1 MGEEFHAV
9 LKLITGEEIFSL
21 VSVDE
26 NDGDS
31 IIMLSNPVIMK
42 MLSSPAGKYV
52 KVKPWLE
59 LPDQDLFLIKYDKI
73 ITMSEVTDEQ
83 MIKFYTRYLNE
94 DDIDIEIDG
103 QVTLNDKMGFL
114 STVEDARKSLENI
127 FKNNIDKPNNPWTST
142 KVIVHRFHWLVKS
155 DKLCYTIK
163 QKVTPKQGRAV
174 LFDGML
180 MHTAEQPINNI
191 RCVVNYNLD

>member
-42 MLSSPAGKYV
+42 MIQGPVGSYV

-73 ITMSEVTDEQ
+73 ITMSEVTDKQ

-94 DDIDIEIDG
+94 DDIDIEVDG
-103 QVTLNDKMGFL
+103 QVSLNNKMGL
-114 STVEDARKSLENI
+114 LTTVEDARESLENI
-127 FKNNIDKPNNPWTST
+127 FKNNIDKPNNP
-142 KVIVHRFHWLVKS
+142 
-155 DKLCYTIK
+155 
-163 QKVTPKQGRAV
+163 
-174 LFDGML
+174 
-180 MHTAEQPINNI
+180 
-191 RCVVNYNLD
+191 

>member
-1 MGEEFHAV
+1 MGEEFYAA

-42 MLSSPAGKYV
+42 MMQSPAGQYI

-73 ITMSEVTDEQ
+73 VTMSEVTDKQ

-103 QVTLNDKMGFL
+103 KVSLTDKMGL
-114 STVEDARKSLENI
+114 LTTVEDARKRLENI
-127 FKNNIDKPNNPWTST
+127 FKNNIDKPNNP
-142 KVIVHRFHWLVKS
+142 
-155 DKLCYTIK
+155 
-163 QKVTPKQGRAV
+163 
-174 LFDGML
+174 
-180 MHTAEQPINNI
+180 
-191 RCVVNYNLD
+191 

>member
-42 MLSSPAGKYV
+42 MIQGPVGSYV

-73 ITMSEVTDEQ
+73 ITMSEVTDKQ

-103 QVTLNDKMGFL
+103 KVTLSDKMGL
-114 STVEDARKSLENI
+114 LTTVEDARESLENI
-127 FKNNIDKPNNPWTST
+127 FKNCLLYTS
-142 KVIVHRFHWLVKS
+142 
-155 DKLCYTIK
+155 D
-163 QKVTPKQGRAV
+163 AA
-174 LFDGML
+174 D
-180 MHTAEQPINNI
+180 E
-191 RCVVNYNLD
+191 

>member
-1 MGEEFHAV
+1 MMGEEFHAV
-9 LKLITGEEIFSL
+9 LKLITGEEIFAL

-26 NDGDS
+26 NHGDS

-42 MLSSPAGKYV
+42 MMQSPPGQYV

-94 DDIDIEIDG
+94 DDIDIEVDG
-103 QVTLNDKMGFL
+103 QVSLNDKMGFL
-114 STVEDARKSLENI
+114 TTVEDARKSLENI
-127 FKNNIDKPNNPWTST
+127 FKNNIDKPNNP
-142 KVIVHRFHWLVKS
+142 
-155 DKLCYTIK
+155 
-163 QKVTPKQGRAV
+163 
-174 LFDGML
+174 
-180 MHTAEQPINNI
+180 
-191 RCVVNYNLD
+191 

>member
-1 MGEEFHAV
+1 MMGEEFHAV

-31 IIMLSNPVIMK
+31 IIMLSNRVIMK
-42 MLSSPAGKYV
+42 MLSGPAGRYV

-73 ITMSEVTDEQ
+73 ITMSEVTDKQ
-83 MIKFYTRYLNE
+83 MINFYNRYLNE

-103 QVTLNDKMGFL
+103 KVSLTDKMGFIT
-114 STVEDARKSLENI
+114 TVDDARLKLEEI
-127 FKNNIDKPNNPWTST
+127 FKNNIEPNNS
-142 KVIVHRFHWLVKS
+142 
-155 DKLCYTIK
+155 
-163 QKVTPKQGRAV
+163 
-174 LFDGML
+174 
-180 MHTAEQPINNI
+180 
-191 RCVVNYNLD
+191 

>member
-9 LKLITGEEIFSL
+9 LKLITGEEIFAL

-42 MLSSPAGKYV
+42 MMHSPSGHYV

-73 ITMSEVTDEQ
+73 VTMSEVTDKQ

-103 QVTLNDKMGFL
+103 QVSLNDKMGFL
-114 STVEDARKSLENI
+114 TTVEDARQSLENI
-127 FKNNIDKPNNPWTST
+127 FKNNIDKPNNP
-142 KVIVHRFHWLVKS
+142 
-155 DKLCYTIK
+155 
-163 QKVTPKQGRAV
+163 
-174 LFDGML
+174 
-180 MHTAEQPINNI
+180 
-191 RCVVNYNLD
+191 

>member
-73 ITMSEVTDEQ
+73 VTMSEVTDEQ
-83 MIKFYTRYLNE
+83 MIKFYNRYLND
-94 DDIDIEIDG
+94 DDIDIEVDG
-103 QVTLNDKMGFL
+103 QVSLTNKMGL
-114 STVEDARKSLENI
+114 LTTVDDARLKLEEI
-127 FKNNIDKPNNPWTST
+127 LLKCMVVSPPTVLMLVVELLKKRSR
-142 KVIVHRFHWLVKS
+142 VHL
-155 DKLCYTIK
+155 KLFFLIK
-163 QKVTPKQGRAV
+163 A
-174 LFDGML
+174 
-180 MHTAEQPINNI
+180 
-191 RCVVNYNLD
+191 

>member
-1 MGEEFHAV
+1 MGEEFHAA
-9 LKLITGEEIFSL
+9 LKLITGEEIFAL

-42 MLSSPAGKYV
+42 MMQSPAGQYV

-73 ITMSEVTDEQ
+73 VTMSEVTDKQ

-94 DDIDIEIDG
+94 DDIDIELDG

-127 FKNNIDKPNNPWTST
+127 FKNNIDKPNNS
-142 KVIVHRFHWLVKS
+142 
-155 DKLCYTIK
+155 
-163 QKVTPKQGRAV
+163 
-174 LFDGML
+174 
-180 MHTAEQPINNI
+180 
-191 RCVVNYNLD
+191 

>member
-31 IIMLSNPVIMK
+31 IIMLS
-42 MLSSPAGKYV
+42 SPAGKYV
-52 KVKPWLE
+52 KVRPWLE

-73 ITMSEVTDEQ
+73 ITMSEVNDEQ
-83 MIKFYTRYLNE
+83 MIKFYNRYLNE

-114 STVEDARKSLENI
+114 TTVDDARKSLENI
-127 FKNNIDKPNNPWTST
+127 FKNNIDKPNNP
-142 KVIVHRFHWLVKS
+142 
-155 DKLCYTIK
+155 
-163 QKVTPKQGRAV
+163 
-174 LFDGML
+174 
-180 MHTAEQPINNI
+180 
-191 RCVVNYNLD
+191 

>member
-9 LKLITGEEIFSL
+9 LKLITGEEIFAL

-42 MLSSPAGKYV
+42 MMHSPAGQYV

-73 ITMSEVTDEQ
+73 VTMSEITDKQ
-83 MIKFYTRYLNE
+83 MIRFYDRYLSE
-94 DDIDIEIDG
+94 DDIDIELDG
-103 QVTLNDKMGFL
+103 KVSLNDKMGLL
-114 STVEDARKSLENI
+114 STVEDARQSLESI
-127 FKNNIDKPNNPWTST
+127 FKNNIDKPNNP
-142 KVIVHRFHWLVKS
+142 
-155 DKLCYTIK
+155 
-163 QKVTPKQGRAV
+163 
-174 LFDGML
+174 
-180 MHTAEQPINNI
+180 
-191 RCVVNYNLD
+191 

>member
-9 LKLITGEEIFSL
+9 LKLITGEEIFAL

-42 MLSSPAGKYV
+42 MMQSPAGQYV

-73 ITMSEVTDEQ
+73 VTMSEVTDKQ
-83 MIKFYTRYLNE
+83 MIKFYTRYLSE

-103 QVTLNDKMGFL
+103 KVSLTDKMGL
-114 STVEDARKSLENI
+114 LTTVEDARKSLESI
-127 FKNNIDKPNNPWTST
+127 FKNNIDKPNNP
-142 KVIVHRFHWLVKS
+142 
-155 DKLCYTIK
+155 
-163 QKVTPKQGRAV
+163 
-174 LFDGML
+174 
-180 MHTAEQPINNI
+180 
-191 RCVVNYNLD
+191 

>member
-1 MGEEFHAV
+1 MGEEFYAV

-42 MLSSPAGKYV
+42 MISSPAGKYV

-59 LPDQDLFLIKYDKI
+59 LPAQDLFLIKYDKI
-73 ITMSEVTDEQ
+73 ITMSEVTDKQ
-83 MIKFYTRYLNE
+83 MITFYNRYLNE

-103 QVTLNDKMGFL
+103 QVSLNNKMGFV
-114 STVEDARKSLENI
+114 STVEDARLKLEEI
-127 FKNNIDKPNNPWTST
+127 FKGNIDKPNNP
-142 KVIVHRFHWLVKS
+142 
-155 DKLCYTIK
+155 
-163 QKVTPKQGRAV
+163 
-174 LFDGML
+174 
-180 MHTAEQPINNI
+180 
-191 RCVVNYNLD
+191 

>member
-1 MGEEFHAV
+1 MHRKLQFRLMGEEFHAV

-42 MLSSPAGKYV
+42 MIQGPVGSYV

-73 ITMSEVTDEQ
+73 ITMSEVTDKQ

-103 QVTLNDKMGFL
+103 KVTLSDKMGL
-114 STVEDARKSLENI
+114 LTTVEDARESLENI
-127 FKNNIDKPNNPWTST
+127 FKNNIDKPNNP
-142 KVIVHRFHWLVKS
+142 
-155 DKLCYTIK
+155 
-163 QKVTPKQGRAV
+163 
-174 LFDGML
+174 
-180 MHTAEQPINNI
+180 
-191 RCVVNYNLD
+191 

>member
-1 MGEEFHAV
+1 MMGDEFHAV

-42 MLSSPAGKYV
+42 MLSSPAGGKYV

-94 DDIDIEIDG
+94 DDIDIEVDG
-103 QVTLNDKMGFL
+103 QVSLNDKMGFL
-114 STVEDARKSLENI
+114 TTVDDARQSLENI
-127 FKNNIDKPNNPWTST
+127 FKNNIDKPNNP
-142 KVIVHRFHWLVKS
+142 
-155 DKLCYTIK
+155 
-163 QKVTPKQGRAV
+163 
-174 LFDGML
+174 
-180 MHTAEQPINNI
+180 
-191 RCVVNYNLD
+191 

>member
-9 LKLITGEEIFSL
+9 LKLITGEEIFAL

-42 MLSSPAGKYV
+42 MLQGPVGSYV

-73 ITMSEVTDEQ
+73 VTMSEVTDKQ

-94 DDIDIEIDG
+94 DDIDIEVDG
-103 QVTLNDKMGFL
+103 KVSLNDKMGL
-114 STVEDARKSLENI
+114 LTTVDDARKSLESI
-127 FKNNIDKPNNPWTST
+127 FKNNIDKPNNP
-142 KVIVHRFHWLVKS
+142 
-155 DKLCYTIK
+155 
-163 QKVTPKQGRAV
+163 
-174 LFDGML
+174 
-180 MHTAEQPINNI
+180 
-191 RCVVNYNLD
+191 

>member
-42 MLSSPAGKYV
+42 MLSSPAGQYV
-52 KVKPWLE
+52 KVRPWLE

-73 ITMSEVTDEQ
+73 VTMSEVTDTQ
-83 MIKFYTRYLNE
+83 MIKFYTKYLN
-94 DDIDIEIDG
+94 DDDVDLEIDG
-103 QVTLNDKMGFL
+103 KVKLNNKMGL
-114 STVEDARKSLENI
+114 LTTVDDARKSLENI
-127 FKNNIDKPNNPWTST
+127 FKNNIDKPNNP
-142 KVIVHRFHWLVKS
+142 
-155 DKLCYTIK
+155 
-163 QKVTPKQGRAV
+163 
-174 LFDGML
+174 
-180 MHTAEQPINNI
+180 
-191 RCVVNYNLD
+191 

>member
-1 MGEEFHAV
+1 MGEEFHAT
-9 LKLITGEEIFSL
+9 LKLITGEEIFAL

-31 IIMLSNPVIMK
+31 IIMLSNPVVMK

-83 MIKFYTRYLNE
+83 MIKFYNRYLNE
-94 DDIDIEIDG
+94 DDVDIEIDG
-103 QVTLNDKMGFL
+103 KVSLSQKMGL
-114 STVEDARKSLENI
+114 ISTVDDARLKLEEI
-127 FKNNIDKPNNPWTST
+127 FKNNIEPNNP
-142 KVIVHRFHWLVKS
+142 
-155 DKLCYTIK
+155 
-163 QKVTPKQGRAV
+163 
-174 LFDGML
+174 
-180 MHTAEQPINNI
+180 
-191 RCVVNYNLD
+191 

>member
-1 MGEEFHAV
+1 MGEEFYAA

-42 MLSSPAGKYV
+42 MMQSPAGKYV

-73 ITMSEVTDEQ
+73 VTMSEVTDDQ
-83 MIKFYTRYLNE
+83 MIKFYNRYLSE

-103 QVTLNDKMGFL
+103 KVSLTDKMGL
-114 STVEDARKSLENI
+114 LTTVDDARLKLEEI
-127 FKNNIDKPNNPWTST
+127 FKNNIDKPNNP
-142 KVIVHRFHWLVKS
+142 
-155 DKLCYTIK
+155 
-163 QKVTPKQGRAV
+163 
-174 LFDGML
+174 
-180 MHTAEQPINNI
+180 
-191 RCVVNYNLD
+191 

>member
-1 MGEEFHAV
+1 MGEEFYAV

-73 ITMSEVTDEQ
+73 ITMSEVTDKQ
-83 MIKFYTRYLNE
+83 MINFYNRYLNE

-103 QVTLNDKMGFL
+103 KVSLTDKMGFIT
-114 STVEDARKSLENI
+114 TVDDARLKLEEI
-127 FKNNIDKPNNPWTST
+127 FKNNIEPNNP
-142 KVIVHRFHWLVKS
+142 
-155 DKLCYTIK
+155 
-163 QKVTPKQGRAV
+163 
-174 LFDGML
+174 
-180 MHTAEQPINNI
+180 
-191 RCVVNYNLD
+191 

>member
-1 MGEEFHAV
+1 MGEEFYAV

-73 ITMSEVTDEQ
+73 ITMSEVTDKK
-83 MIKFYTRYLNE
+83 MIDFYTRYLNE
-94 DDIDIEIDG
+94 DDIDIEVDG
-103 QVTLNDKMGFL
+103 KVTLNDKMGFL
-114 STVEDARKSLENI
+114 DTVDDARLKLEEI
-127 FKNNIDKPNNPWTST
+127 FKNNIDKPNNP
-142 KVIVHRFHWLVKS
+142 
-155 DKLCYTIK
+155 
-163 QKVTPKQGRAV
+163 
-174 LFDGML
+174 
-180 MHTAEQPINNI
+180 
-191 RCVVNYNLD
+191 

>member
-1 MGEEFHAV
+1 MMGEEFHAV
-9 LKLITGEEIFSL
+9 LKLITGEEIFAH

-42 MLSSPAGKYV
+42 MLSSPAGRYV

-83 MIKFYTRYLNE
+83 MIKFYTRYLSE
-94 DDIDIEIDG
+94 DDIDIEVDG
-103 QVTLNDKMGFL
+103 QVSLNTKMGL
-114 STVEDARKSLENI
+114 LTTVEDARKSLENI
-127 FKNNIDKPNNPWTST
+127 FNSNTDKPN
-142 KVIVHRFHWLVKS
+142 
-155 DKLCYTIK
+155 
-163 QKVTPKQGRAV
+163 
-174 LFDGML
+174 
-180 MHTAEQPINNI
+180 
-191 RCVVNYNLD
+191 